1 MGEIKLNK
9 VSYDACVSELDA
21 ARKEIEVNGI
31 NSVDSGEKNT
41 IAIDTFITIFENIK
55 KCIRQY
61 TWTLDNLVDSLNN
74 ASNVLYETDQQVA
87 SEIEEQ

>member
-55 KCIRQY
+55 
-61 TWTLDNLVDSLNN
+61 N
-74 ASNVLYETDQQVA
+74 A
-87 SEIEEQ
+87 

>member
-31 NSVDSGEKNT
+31 NSVDSGENNT
-41 IAIDTFITIFENIK
+41 IAIDTFITIFRKHK
-55 KCIRQY
+55 KMHKAVYMDVGQF
-61 TWTLDNLVDSLNN
+61 SGFFK
-74 ASNVLYETDQQVA
+74 
-87 SEIEEQ
+87 